1 MLTRLA
7 QSLVAVTLF
16 IAPPAVSAA
25 TDDPFV
31 VHEWG
36 TFTTVQGADGEQIWW
51 RPPASVDLPDFVHR
65 AAVGGDDRPV
75 TFNPKDL
82 SALAR
87 METPVIYFYSQ
98 RERVADVRVLFRGGN
113 LTEWYPQATRVAA
126 QSTQGEQVAQ
136 ATLYTMPSRNT
147 RQFTIEWNG
156 LKILAR
162 DTRVMALDK
171 LIRSK
176 GGAGDHYYIAR
187 DTDANFLRIDAP
199 QARSR
204 VEHERDLFYRG
215 LGYFQAP
222 LAVGMDANE
231 ALSLN
236 TREAER
242 IEAAFL
248 VSVRQGLMRYQKIQG
263 AIAEA
268 ATVIDPHTQP
278 FGALEDVRKEAMQD
292 MARAL
297 VNAGL
302 YEKEARA
309 MVNTWQDQWFAEE
322 GTRVLYLLPRAWTD
336 RTLQLQ
342 VAPQPDQV
350 VRVMVG
356 RAELITPSVVRELKQ
371 QVLTYSTGNAEAKA
385 RAVAE
390 VSALELGRF
399 LYAATTLVA
408 DRTDKAFAIAT
419 GELMQAVSARED
431 ERSARN

>member
-1 MLTRLA
+1 MLTRRV

-16 IAPPAVSAA
+16 ISPPAVSAA
-25 TDDPFV
+25 TDDPFI

-51 RPPASVDLPDFVHR
+51 RPPASADLPDFVYR

-113 LTEWYPQATRVAA
+113 LTEWYPQPTRVAA
-126 QSTQGEQVAQ
+126 QSTSGQ
-136 ATLYTMPSRNT
+136 LYTMPARDT
-147 RQFTIEWNG
+147 RQFTIEWSG
-156 LKILAR
+156 VRILAR
-162 DTRVMALDK
+162 DTREMSLDK

-176 GGAGDHYYIAR
+176 AGDGDHYYIAR
-187 DTDANFLRIDAP
+187 ETDANFLRIAAP

-222 LAVGMDANE
+222 LAVGMDTDE
-231 ALSLN
+231 QALSLN
-236 TREAER
+236 AREAEQ
-242 IEAAFL
+242 IHGAFL
-248 VSVRQGLMRYQKIQG
+248 IAVRKGMMRYQKIEG
-263 AIAEA
+263 AIANA
-268 ATVIDPHTQP
+268 AAVIDPNTQP
-278 FGALEDVRKEAMQD
+278 FGALEDVRKVAMQD

-342 VAPQPDQV
+342 VSPQPDQV

-356 RAELITPSVVRELKQ
+356 RAELITPSVERDLRD
-371 QVLTYSTGNAEAKA
+371 QVLTYSIGDAKAKA
-385 RAVAE
+385 RAVAN
-390 VSALELGRF
+390 VRALALGRF
-399 LYAATTLVA
+399 LWAASTRLVGDGQ
-408 DRTDKAFAIAT
+408 DRAFALAT
-419 GELMQAVSARED
+419 GELMQAVSAREA

>member
-1 MLTRLA
+1 MLTRA
-7 QSLVAVTLF
+7 FQSLVAVTLF

-25 TDDPFV
+25 TDDPFI

-36 TFTTVQGADGEQIWW
+36 TFTTVQGADGVQIWW
-51 RPPASVDLPDFVHR
+51 RPPASVDLPDFVYR

-75 TFNPKDL
+75 TFDPKDL

-113 LTEWYPQATRVAA
+113 LTEWYPQPTRVAA
-126 QSTQGEQVAQ
+126 QSTQSAQ
-136 ATLYTMPSRNT
+136 YTMPARDT

-156 LKILAR
+156 VKVLAR
-162 DTRVMALDK
+162 DTREMALDK

-176 GGAGDHYYIAR
+176 VGDGDHYYIAR
-187 DTDANFLRIDAP
+187 ETDANFLRVAAP

-204 VEHERDLFYRG
+204 VEYERDLFYRG

-222 LAVGMDANE
+222 LAVGMDADE
-231 ALSLN
+231 QQVSLN
-236 TREAER
+236 ARETQR

-248 VSVRQGLMRYQKIQG
+248 VSVRKGMMRYQKIDG
-263 AIAEA
+263 AVANA
-268 ATVIDPHTQP
+268 ASAIDPNAQP
-278 FGALEDVRKEAMQD
+278 FGALEDVRKVAMSD

-322 GTRVLYLLPRAWTD
+322 GTRVLYLLPQAWTD

-342 VAPQPDQV
+342 VSPQPDQV

-356 RAELITPSVVRELKQ
+356 RAELITPSVERELRD
-371 QVLTYSTGNAEAKA
+371 QVLTYRTGDAKA
-385 RAVAE
+385 KSRAVDN
-390 VSALELGRF
+390 VRALGLGRF
-399 LYAATTLVA
+399 LYAASTRLIGDGK
-408 DRTDKAFAIAT
+408 DRAFALAT

-431 ERSARN
+431 GRSARN

>member
-1 MLTRLA
+1 MLTRLV

-16 IAPPAVSAA
+16 VSPPAVSAA

-51 RPPASVDLPDFVHR
+51 RPPESVDLPDFVYR

-113 LTEWYPQATRVAA
+113 LTEWYPQPTRIAA
-126 QSTQGEQVAQ
+126 HSTET
-136 ATLYTMPSRNT
+136 TLYTTPAPDS
-147 RQFTIEWNG
+147 RQFAVEWNG
-156 LKILAR
+156 VQILAR
-162 DTRVMALDK
+162 DTREMALEK

-176 GGAGDHYYIAR
+176 AGEGDHYYIAR
-187 DTDANFLRIDAP
+187 ETDANFLRIAAP

-222 LAVGMDANE
+222 LAVGMSSDE
-231 ALSLN
+231 QQLSLRA
-236 TREAER
+236 REAER
-242 IEAAFL
+242 INGVFL
-248 VSVRQGLMRYQKIQG
+248 ISIRQGTMRYQKIEG
-263 AIAEA
+263 AVANAA
-268 ATVIDPHTQP
+268 ATVDPNTQP
-278 FGALEDVRKEAMQD
+278 FGALADVRKVAMHD
-292 MARAL
+292 MAQAL
-297 VNAGL
+297 IDAGL
-302 YEKEARA
+302 YEREAHA

-342 VAPQPDQV
+342 VSPQPDQV

-356 RAELITPSVVRELKQ
+356 RAELITPSVERDLKQ
-371 QVLTYSTGNAEAKA
+371 QVLTYSTGDAEAKS
-385 RAVAE
+385 RAVAN
-390 VSALELGRF
+390 VRALGLGRF
-399 LYAATTLVA
+399 LYAASTLITG
-408 DRTDKAFAIAT
+408 DRTDRAFALAT
-419 GELMQAVSARED
+419 GELLQAVSARED

>member
-1 MLTRLA
+1 MLTRLL
-7 QSLVAVTLF
+7 QTLVAVTLF
-16 IAPPAVSAA
+16 VAPPAVSAA
-25 TDDPFV
+25 SDDPFV

-51 RPPASVDLPDFVHR
+51 SPPASVDLPDFVYR
-65 AAVGGDDRPV
+65 AALGGDDRPV
-75 TFNPKDL
+75 TFNPKDQR
-82 SALAR
+82 ALVR

-113 LTEWYPQATRVAA
+113 LTEWYPQPTRVAA
-126 QSTQGEQVAQ
+126 QTAQ
-136 ATLYTMPSRNT
+136 NRPSGLYTMPARDT

-156 LKILAR
+156 VKILAR
-162 DTRVMALDK
+162 DTREMALDK
-171 LIRSK
+171 LIRGK
-176 GGAGDHYYIAR
+176 AGAGDHYYIAR
-187 DTDANFLRIDAP
+187 ETDANFLRVAAP

-222 LAVGMDANE
+222 LAVGMDADE
-231 ALSLN
+231 QALSLN
-236 TREAER
+236 AREAER

-248 VSVRQGLMRYQKIQG
+248 IAVRRGMMRYQKIEG
-263 AIAEA
+263 AIANA
-268 ATVIDPHTQP
+268 ATVIDPNTQP
-278 FGALEDVRKEAMQD
+278 FGALEDVRKVAMSD

-336 RTLQLQ
+336 RTLELQ
-342 VAPQPDQV
+342 VSPQPDQV

-356 RAELITPSVVRELKQ
+356 RAELITPSVVRELRD
-371 QVLTYSTGNAEAKA
+371 QVLTYSTGDAKA
-385 RAVAE
+385 KSRAVDN
-390 VSALELGRF
+390 VRALGLGRF
-399 LYAATTLVA
+399 LNAASTRLFGDSK
-408 DRTDKAFAIAT
+408 DRAFALAA
-419 GELMQAVSARED
+419 GELLQAVSARED